1 MGAMAQAL
9 RLMRESVRNDLEGG
23 PMPRALRS
31 ACAEADAALTDA
43 PPVFTLEEVREAVTK
58 AATGAT
64 ITHGQRVTPDQFAR
78 WVTER
83 LSRDKPVT
91 KPTPRT
97 SHRCEE
103 ECCLPK

>member
-43 PPVFTLEEVREAVTK
+43 PPAFTLEEVREALERDGC
-58 AATGAT
+58 AARTVSDVLAT
-64 ITHGQRVTPDQFAR
+64 LRR
-78 WVTER
+78 
-83 LSRDKPVT
+83 
-91 KPTPRT
+91 
-97 SHRCEE
+97 
-103 ECCLPK
+103 